1 MNNNTSKFQ
10 YILMGV
16 FAFLILVGVLL
27 FSFSKG
33 KGGVVANITIWGT
46 VSNEVFD
53 GVVYDSPV
61 FKDKTVKLSYFH
73 KNSVDFNSVLVD
85 ALASGNGP
93 DAIFAPHDFIIKN
106 RNKLYS
112 IPFQTITERTFIDT
126 YIDESS
132 IFLFS
137 SGIIGIPVTVDPLV
151 MYWNKD
157 IFSSAGIAL
166 PPKEW
171 AQFFD
176 LSSSLTKKD
185 GALNISKSASALGEF
200 GNVTNAKELIT
211 ALIIQAGN
219 PIVTRRQSGPTG
231 VLDENFN
238 KATPPT
244 EAALNFYTQF
254 SNPAKS
260 FYSWNRSLPSSQ
272 DFFTAGDLAVY
283 FGFASELPI
292 IKFKNPNINFDVAT
306 IPQSQSG
313 ENNTTY
319 GRMMAFA
326 ITNGTRNL
334 PQTFTTILALSQK
347 SSAENFAKN
356 LNVVPAR
363 RDSVSQIPEGIYNPV
378 FYRSAL
384 WARGWLDPDSVAT
397 TAIFREMIES
407 ITSGR
412 ARISEAIRRA
422 DSEIDRLFS
431 Q

>member
-1 MNNNTSKFQ
+1 M
-10 YILMGV
+10 
-16 FAFLILVGVLL
+16 
-27 FSFSKG
+27 
-33 KGGVVANITIWGT
+33 
-46 VSNEVFD
+46 E
-53 GVVYDSPV
+53 P
-61 FKDKTVKLSYFH
+61 
-73 KNSVDFNSVLVD
+73 
-85 ALASGNGP
+85 LASQ
-93 DAIFAPHDFIIKN
+93 
-106 RNKLYS
+106 L
-112 IPFQTITERTFIDT
+112 
-126 YIDESS
+126 
-132 IFLFS
+132 
-137 SGIIGIPVTVDPLV
+137 SGL
-151 MYWNKD
+151 
-157 IFSSAGIAL
+157 
-166 PPKEW
+166 
-171 AQFFD
+171 
-176 LSSSLTKKD
+176 
-185 GALNISKSASALGEF
+185 
-200 GNVTNAKELIT
+200 
-211 ALIIQAGN
+211 
-219 PIVTRRQSGPTG
+219 
-231 VLDENFN
+231 
-238 KATPPT
+238 
-244 EAALNFYTQF
+244 
-254 SNPAKS
+254 
-260 FYSWNRSLPSSQ
+260 
-272 DFFTAGDLAVY
+272 FTAGDLAVY

-292 IKFKNPNINFDVAT
+292 IKLKNPNINFDVAT